1 MRSRTRT
8 TTATTTTTKAV
19 EDAEAQGCQVPPG
32 ERDFSPG
39 MTTIWIDGKYFDRD
53 TAMVSVFDHG
63 LLYGDG
69 VFEGIRAYAGR
80 IFRLDAHLD
89 RLYASAKG
97 ICLDIP
103 LPRPQMA
110 TMVSQAFAQSAMRDA
125 YIRLVVTRGVGD
137 LGLDPRKCAKPT
149 VICIV
154 DTIRLWPQD
163 RYEHG
168 LTCLTAA
175 TPTSHREN
183 LSPRIKSLNYLAHIL
198 AKIEGVAANVDEVVM
213 LDASGYVTEASGMN
227 LFAVTNHTL
236 RTPPPWSGILRG
248 VTRDAVIEL
257 ARDAG
262 YGVEEIPLNRYD
274 LYTADEVFL
283 TGTAAE
289 VIGITRLDGRSIG
302 TGTAGSI
309 TRDLAL
315 RFHALATSGD

>member
-1 MRSRTRT
+1 
-8 TTATTTTTKAV
+8 
-19 EDAEAQGCQVPPG
+19 
-32 ERDFSPG
+32 
-39 MTTIWIDGKYFDRD
+39 MTTIWIDGKYYDRD
-53 TAMVSVFDHG
+53 TAKVSVFDHG

-89 RLYASAKG
+89 RLYGSAKG

-103 LPRPQMA
+103 LPRPEMA
-110 TMVSQAFAQSAMRDA
+110 TMVSAAFAQSGMRDA
-125 YIRLVVTRGVGD
+125 YLRLLVTRGVGD
-137 LGLDPRKCAKPT
+137 LGLDPRKCTKPT

-163 RYEHG
+163 RYEQG

-175 TPTSHREN
+175 TPISHREN

-198 AKIEGVAANVDEVVM
+198 AKIEGIAANVDEVVM

-227 LFAVTNHTL
+227 LFAVANHTL

-248 VTRDAVIEL
+248 VTRDAVMDL

-262 YGVEEIPLNRYD
+262 YGVEETPLNRYD

-289 VIGITRLDGRSIG
+289 VVGITRLDGRTIG
-302 TGTAGSI
+302 AGTSGPV
-309 TRDLAL
+309 TKDLAL

>member
-1 MRSRTRT
+1 MAGPYRELAPLRTGVPFGFLIFTPLALAINKRSPSSLT
-8 TTATTTTTKAV
+8 TTDV
-19 EDAEAQGCQVPPG
+19 GYQPVQPVPY
-32 ERDFSPG
+32 SH
-39 MTTIWIDGKYFDRD
+39 KL
-53 TAMVSVFDHG
+53 H
-63 LLYGDG
+63 
-69 VFEGIRAYAGR
+69 
-80 IFRLDAHLD
+80 
-89 RLYASAKG
+89 
-97 ICLDIP
+97 
-103 LPRPQMA
+103 
-110 TMVSQAFAQSAMRDA
+110 
-125 YIRLVVTRGVGD
+125 VGD

-163 RYEHG
+163 RYDHG

-175 TPTSHREN
+175 TPISHREN

-198 AKIEGVAANVDEVVM
+198 AKIEGIAANVDEVVM

-227 LFAVTNHTL
+227 LFAVSNHTL

-248 VTRDAVIEL
+248 VTRDAVMEL

-262 YGVEEIPLNRYD
+262 YAVEETPLNRYD

-289 VIGITRLDGRSIG
+289 VVGITRLDGRTIG
-302 TGTAGSI
+302 AGTAGPV
-309 TRDLAL
+309 TKDMAL

>member
-1 MRSRTRT
+1 
-8 TTATTTTTKAV
+8 
-19 EDAEAQGCQVPPG
+19 
-32 ERDFSPG
+32 

-53 TAMVSVFDHG
+53 TATVSVFDHG

-103 LPRPQMA
+103 MPRPQMT
-110 TMVSQAFAQSAMRDA
+110 TMVSEAFARSGMRDA
-125 YIRLVVTRGVGD
+125 YLRLLVTRGVGD

-163 RYEHG
+163 RYDHG

-175 TPTSHREN
+175 TPISHREN

-198 AKIEGVAANVDEVVM
+198 AKIEGIAANVDEVVM

-227 LFAVTNHTL
+227 LFAVSNHTL

-248 VTRDAVIEL
+248 VTRDAVMEL

-262 YGVEEIPLNRYD
+262 YAVEETPLNRYD

-289 VIGITRLDGRSIG
+289 VGFSFWWQSWQISFAFTWGAGSGRSCP
-302 TGTAGSI
+302 AQAPAAS
-309 TRDLAL
+309 RPVSS
-315 RFHALATSGD
+315 SGADARRREPGRSACASAANSRNWANRQA